1 MKVNQ
6 PSIKTATIKMT
17 QSTNSTLL
25 KNTNTQILFKKSLRP
40 SERWFSDGLR
50 LVNYID
56 KVRLMNVAQ
65 ATAPTLG
72 QSVPLRL
79 RWCANTVRVR

>member
-1 MKVNQ
+1 
-6 PSIKTATIKMT
+6 MT
-17 QSTNSTLL
+17 QSTNGTLL
-25 KNTNTQILFKKSLRP
+25 KNTNTQILFKKSLRL

-65 ATAPTLG
+65 ATALTLG
-72 QSVPLRL
+72 QSVPSHL
-79 RWCANTVRVR
+79 RWCANTGLAR

>member
-1 MKVNQ
+1 
-6 PSIKTATIKMT
+6 MT

-50 LVNYID
+50 LTIYID

-72 QSVPLRL
+72 QSVPARL
-79 RWCANTVRVR
+79 HWCANTGRAR

>member
-1 MKVNQ
+1 MKANQ

-17 QSTNSTLL
+17 QSTNGTLL
-25 KNTNTQILFKKSLRP
+25 KNTNTQILFKKSLKP

-50 LVNYID
+50 LFNYID
-56 KVRLMNVAQ
+56 KVKLMDVAQ
-65 ATAPTLG
+65 ATEPTVG

-79 RWCANTVRVR
+79 RWCANTGRVR